1 MIANDNQKTPTRVF
15 NRDHLESYWGA
26 YFSFERNTPA
36 LHSITENLLLNAV
49 EEARTMERPF
59 IDSQQVI
66 GKILTEL
73 GSTHNFHRQFNESFP
88 ELKPNYVLGMQLYR
102 IMVEDADTWVYHE
115 TRHPGHVFP
124 HATYFIARA
133 SQRP

>member
-15 NRDHLESYWGA
+15 NRDHLEPYWSA
-26 YFSFERNTPA
+26 YFSFERNTA
-36 LHSITENLLLNAV
+36 LHSITEYLLLSAV

-73 GSTHNFHRQFNESFP
+73 GSAHNFHRQFNESYP
-88 ELKPNYVLGMQLYR
+88 QLKPNYVLGMQLYR

-124 HATYFIARA
+124 HATYFIPGA
-133 SQRP
+133 S